1 MQGFGKSGLQHSYS
15 SYNKKTMH
23 EEKKNMYEDLL
34 IRPDEEGIRLAAEML
49 LRGSIVAFPT
59 ETVVS
64 G

>member
-1 MQGFGKSGLQHSYS
+1 MVCDIPTLPTT
-15 SYNKKTMH
+15 NMD

-34 IRPDEEGIRLAAEML
+34 IKPDEEGIRLAADML